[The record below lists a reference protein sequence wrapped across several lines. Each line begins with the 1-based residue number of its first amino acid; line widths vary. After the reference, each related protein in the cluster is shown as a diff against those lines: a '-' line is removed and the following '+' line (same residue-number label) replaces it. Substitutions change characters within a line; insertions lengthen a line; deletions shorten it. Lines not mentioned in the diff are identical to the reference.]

1 VRDAGALAGRPRFH
15 SHQQL
20 SMSRSSGGV

>member
-20 SMSRSSGGV
+20 SMSRSSGGA